1 MKIICN
7 LNLFSLDQIVYLAT
21 DAGTIEPIAEVEM
34 EQLPEVLA
42 AVCNEYDTH
51 EVLLSGYTVYA
62 ETIAEDVKEF
72 GLKHYSNNNIKV
84 EVI

>member
-7 LNLFSLDQIVYLAT
+7 LNLFALDQIIHLAT

-51 EVLLSGYTVYA
+51 EVILSGHTVYA
-62 ETIAEDVKEF
+62 ESIAEDVKEF